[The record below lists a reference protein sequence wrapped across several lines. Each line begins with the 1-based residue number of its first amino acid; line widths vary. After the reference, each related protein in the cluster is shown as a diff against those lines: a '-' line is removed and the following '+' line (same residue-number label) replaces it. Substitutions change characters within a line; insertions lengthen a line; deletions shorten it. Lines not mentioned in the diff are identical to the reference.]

1 MCCHNPQGNLR
12 GAEAPMS
19 AQADVEFLHA
29 IADGLADRE
38 ELTRIDADRQTILRG
53 EELDSSAGHHADTAR
68 ETPRTLHLDGLTFVL
83 ARSTAP
89 ASLDTLVEILRDRA
103 HMSGSGFA
111 AQDNRSLIDLGANE
125 GIYSTVMKRD
135 NPQLQVVAVEP
146 VPDTFGRL
154 ERTLRANGFRDI
166 TTVNKAVTEC
176 SGTIELDTY
185 PHVSSIASRHL
196 SERPIPW
203 LEREHIS
210 PVSVESTTL
219 PELFAD
225 LGLEHID
232 LLKLDVEGDE
242 LRVLEA
248 GSSVLRRISRIVVE
262 YHGFAVRER
271 CITLLEQ
278 AGFRLTHGE
287 HAGWGDLYFVRS

>member
-1 MCCHNPQGNLR
+1 
-12 GAEAPMS
+12 MS

-29 IADGLADRE
+29 IADGPADRE
-38 ELTRIDADRQTILRG
+38 KLAGIDADRQAILRG
-53 EELDSSAGHHADTAR
+53 EELDGGAGHHADTDHMSHR
-68 ETPRTLHLDGLTFVL
+68 VLHLDGLTFVL

-103 HMSGSGFA
+103 HMNGSGFA
-111 AQDNRSLIDLGANE
+111 AQENRSLIDLGANE

-135 NPQLQVVAVEP
+135 NPQLQVVALEP

-154 ERTLRANGFRDI
+154 ERTLRANGFRDV
-166 TTVNKAVTEC
+166 TTVNKAVTDC

-196 SERPIPW
+196 AERPIPW
-203 LEREHIS
+203 LKRERIS

-248 GSSVLRRISRIVVE
+248 GSSVFHRISRIVVE
-262 YHGFAVRER
+262 YHGFTVRER
-271 CITLLEQ
+271 CITLLAQ
-278 AGFRLTHGE
+278 AGFRLTHGD
-287 HAGWGDLYFVRS
+287 HAGWGDLYFERSLRLGDTEAT